1 MPLPNLPNQNDRK
14 LWMLLALLL
23 LVLLLNATRASAT
36 PLTRDEI
43 DTLLGSKQ
51 EFSRQE
57 VAELMGNVLTD
68 AEEEIERTA
77 QEAARAVAAKDAG
90 EITVQR
96 SIAESWKQETSR
108 IDLSRGRWKTTALV
122 EAAIIVGGALVVG
135 LSH

>member
-1 MPLPNLPNQNDRK
+1 MPLPNLPNQGDRK
-14 LWMLLALLL
+14 LWTL
-23 LVLLLNATRASAT
+23 LVLLLLVQLLSGMRASAT
-36 PLTRDEI
+36 PLTPDEI

-77 QEAARAVAAKDAG
+77 QEAARAVAAEDAG
-90 EITVQR
+90 EITVQK
-96 SIAESWKQETSR
+96 SIADSWKQEASR
-108 IDLSRGRWKTTALV
+108 IDLSRGRWKTTAIV